1 MIHLTRRE
9 KFEAAF
15 KMNMDRWSEEKNKH
29 DFVKYYYK
37 NWQRN
42 NYMLHSILSGVP
54 NIQFVYRAL
63 LNQLQPFLT
72 QATLHSVGFHQS
84 DCIYSEFLG

>member
-1 MIHLTRRE
+1 
-9 KFEAAF
+9 
-15 KMNMDRWSEEKNKH
+15 
-29 DFVKYYYK
+29 
-37 NWQRN
+37 
-42 NYMLHSILSGVP
+42 LSGVP

-84 DCIYSEFLG
+84 DSIYAEFLG